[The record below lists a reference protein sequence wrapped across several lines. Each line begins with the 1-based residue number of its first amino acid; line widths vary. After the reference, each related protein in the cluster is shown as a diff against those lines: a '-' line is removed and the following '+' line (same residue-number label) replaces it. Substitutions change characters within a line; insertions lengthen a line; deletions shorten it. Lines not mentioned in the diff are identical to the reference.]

1 MFFLWRFPTRF
12 VALQWNKRYVKLPSF
27 LFSNKKLSYESLLCW
42 TRLCNLD
49 WICKDQQDFDRI
61 CKVLQGSAIFC
72 KSQQGLQ
79 DFARICK
86 SLQGYARFCKDLQ
99 DSSTICKIL
108 QSLHNGILSIIILQ
122 CSSRLCNSQQES
134 AILKKNLQIARFNKN
149 LQYSSRY
156 LIAQELKVLDVF
168 TLTSSESFISLQFR
182 NKRHVKKKIPF
193 SFDAHIVNWL
203 YAASTHFTAKA

>member
-134 AILKKNLQIARFNKN
+134 SNTQEESTNCKIQQESAIFLKIFDCTG
-149 LQYSSRY
+149 
-156 LIAQELKVLDVF
+156 I
-168 TLTSSESFISLQFR
+168 ESFRCIYFDIFR
-182 NKRHVKKKIPF
+182 IIHFVAIPQQTTCQEENPF
-193 SFDAHIVNWL
+193 QLWRTYCKLALRSF
-203 YAASTHFTAKA
+203 YTFYC

>member
-1 MFFLWRFPTRF
+1 MNRSKD
-12 VALQWNKRYVKLPSF
+12 LQGSAKF
-27 LFSNKKLSYESLLCW
+27 
-42 TRLCNLD
+42 
-49 WICKDQQDFDRI
+49 CKI
-61 CKVLQGSAIFC
+61 LQGSAIFF
-72 KSQQGLQ
+72 KSQPGLQ
-79 DFARICK
+79 DFAKIWTI
-86 SLQGYARFCKDLQ
+86 LQGSARFFKDLQDFAKIFKILQRNARFCKGLQ
-99 DSSTICKIL
+99 DNAKFARWY
-108 QSLHNGILSIIILQ
+108 IIYN
-122 CSSRLCNSQQES
+122 NSAMFIKTQQES